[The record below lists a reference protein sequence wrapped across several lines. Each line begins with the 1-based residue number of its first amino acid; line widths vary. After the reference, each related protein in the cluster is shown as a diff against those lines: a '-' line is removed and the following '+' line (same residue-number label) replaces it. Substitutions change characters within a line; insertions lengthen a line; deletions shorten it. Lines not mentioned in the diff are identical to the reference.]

1 LFLVNI
7 YKIVVACVREWEH
20 NSPIAANNP
29 PEQNMSKQIQ
39 IDGITY
45 NVLSANQFQAGRTE
59 LKLQRPN
66 GRRCYYVVMFANG
79 FVTSVV

>member
-1 LFLVNI
+1 
-7 YKIVVACVREWEH
+7 
-20 NSPIAANNP
+20 
-29 PEQNMSKQIQ
+29 MSKQIQ